1 MRSQLL
7 KRSIHYCLH
16 ILPCRCPF
24 ATFSFFLLQ
33 KLRPLVSSMQA
44 SLEQVRLALAGGVP
58 PVNPKING
66 ANSNI
71 NGAVNGTSDQKR
83 ARDETAAYES
93 FDKELDVH
101 LWIDVP
107 NSFPWRKCL
116 NNYVNRI
123 ITYDCAAQVRLG

>member
-1 MRSQLL
+1 
-7 KRSIHYCLH
+7 
-16 ILPCRCPF
+16 
-24 ATFSFFLLQ
+24 
-33 KLRPLVSSMQA
+33 MQA
-44 SLEQVRLALAGGVP
+44 SLEQVRVALAGGVP
-58 PVNPKING
+58 SVNPKING

-93 FDKELDVH
+93 FEKELDVH

-116 NNYVNRI
+116 NKYIDRI
-123 ITYDCAAQVRLG
+123 ITYDCAAQVRLCMLEVKRYLPAI

>member
-24 ATFSFFLLQ
+24 TTFSFFLFQ

-44 SLEQVRLALAGGVP
+44 SLEQVRVALAGGVP

-83 ARDETAAYES
+83 ARDETVAYES
-93 FDKELDVH
+93 FEKELDVH

-116 NNYVNRI
+116 NKYIDRI